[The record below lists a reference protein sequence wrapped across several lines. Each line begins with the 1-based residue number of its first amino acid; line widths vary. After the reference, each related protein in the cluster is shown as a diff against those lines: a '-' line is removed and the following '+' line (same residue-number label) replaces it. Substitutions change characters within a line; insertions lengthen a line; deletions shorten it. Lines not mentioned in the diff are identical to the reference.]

1 MSCCAKGAHA
11 AHRKRP
17 FSCERMKT
25 FCIHN
30 LPHLSVRW
38 ALDTHESGTGGG
50 DGAKQKE
57 KRDGTYKS
65 GDWTAAYVR
74 GKERLR
80 KGWAPWFAHHGNF
93 RFTDEDTFIDEMEQK
108 VLYRW
113 RLDWPSLEKG
123 YEGQPE
129 TRRGVDLLHLKDGK
143 VIEKLTYSKTTVEID
158 GKRIPLSPQAPQ

>member
-1 MSCCAKGAHA
+1 MRAGQAGVMGRNRRRKGMVLTRAEI
-11 AHRKRP
+11 KV
-17 FSCERMKT
+17 FMT
-25 FCIHN
+25 
-30 LPHLSVRW
+30 RW
-38 ALDTHESGTGGG
+38 CSAWDDHDLDAILKMCHE
-50 DGAKQKE
+50 DILFE
-57 KRDGTYKS
+57 N
-65 GDWTAAYVR
+65 WTAAYVR